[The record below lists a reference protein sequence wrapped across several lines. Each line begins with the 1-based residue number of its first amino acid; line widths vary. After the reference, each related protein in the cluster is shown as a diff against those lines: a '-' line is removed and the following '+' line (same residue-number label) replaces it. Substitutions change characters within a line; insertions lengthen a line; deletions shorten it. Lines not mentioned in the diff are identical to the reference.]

1 VSEVK
6 KAGNIPDNNFN
17 KFRKKYHRDSV
28 RQNGKSTLKF
38 VNVIHGRSQVL
49 LSEHGAYYS

>member
-1 VSEVK
+1 VK